1 MLPTTLCLAESHAQA
16 AQIVE
21 RLQGAGVALAG
32 VSVMSLPADAN
43 QRPEPFQ
50 GLSYP
55 DTDTVKTTAGAAT
68 GGLTGAFAAIGTMSI
83 VGLTPLLMIAPLLV
97 AGGAAVGVVAGTLV
111 TGLSSF
117 GIADARL
124 DHYQKRLLDGGYLV
138 AVQTDDEKQ
147 LGSAEKVFAEN
158 GGQDIETYRYTR
170 RLT

>member
-16 AQIVE
+16 ARIVAQ
-21 RLQGAGVALAG
+21 LQSAGVASSG

-43 QRPEPFQ
+43 QRPESFQ

-55 DTDTVKTTAGAAT
+55 DTDTVKTAAGAAT
-68 GGLTGAFAAIGTMSI
+68 GGVAGALAGIGTMSV
-83 VGLTPLLMIAPLLV
+83 VGLTPLLMIAPLMV
-97 AGGAAVGVVAGTLV
+97 AGGAAVGVVAGSLV

-124 DHYQKRLLDGGYLV
+124 NHYQKQLLNGGYLV
-138 AVQTDDEKQ
+138 AVQTDDETQ
-147 LGSAEKVFAEN
+147 LGSAQKVFAAN
-158 GGQDIETYRYTR
+158 DGRDIETYRYTR

>member
-1 MLPTTLCLAESHAQA
+1 
-16 AQIVE
+16 
-21 RLQGAGVALAG
+21 
-32 VSVMSLPADAN
+32 MSLPADAN

-55 DTDTVKTTAGAAT
+55 DTDTVKTAAGATT
-68 GGLTGAFAAIGTMSI
+68 GGLMGALAGIGTMSI
-83 VGLTPLLMIAPLLV
+83 VGLTPLLMIAPLMV

-124 DHYQKRLLDGGYLV
+124 DHYQKQLLDGGYLV

-147 LGSAEKVFAEN
+147 LGSAQKVFAEN
-158 GGQDIETYRYTR
+158 GGRDIETYRYTR

>member
-16 AQIVE
+16 ARIVE
-21 RLQGAGVALAG
+21 RLQSSGVALAG

-55 DTDTVKTTAGAAT
+55 DTDTVKTAAGAAT
-68 GGLTGAFAAIGTMSI
+68 GGIAGAIAAVGTMSI
-83 VGLTPLLMIAPLLV
+83 VGLTPLLMIGPLLV
-97 AGGAAVGVVAGTLV
+97 AGGAAVGVVAGSLV
-111 TGLSSF
+111 TGLSTF

-124 DHYQKRLLDGGYLV
+124 DYYQKRLLDGGYLV

-147 LGSAEKVFAEN
+147 LGSAQKVFTEN
-158 GGQDIETYRYTR
+158 EGQDIETYRYTR
-170 RLT
+170 RVT